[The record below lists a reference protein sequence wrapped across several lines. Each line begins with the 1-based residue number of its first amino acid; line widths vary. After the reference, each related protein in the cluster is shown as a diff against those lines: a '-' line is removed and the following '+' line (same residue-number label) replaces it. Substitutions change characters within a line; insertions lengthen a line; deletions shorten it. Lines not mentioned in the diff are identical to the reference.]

1 MGEYLYGVVHAP
13 GPPSAGLRGLED
25 AEVRTITAGDVAAL
39 VSRFDAENA
48 RSSRHNLQAHT
59 HVLETIFQERTVLP
73 VGFGTIF
80 RSEDEIRN
88 EVLASQ
94 EEVLLEVLARL
105 DGMAE
110 LTLKGFYQEDEL
122 LREVLETSPAVRE
135 AKKKVGVAGPNGYLA
150 NVQLGELVVGEVARL
165 REKDAREI
173 LEPLEPLAA
182 EIRISS
188 PDADTMVFNAAF
200 LVHRSRIEGFDEAV
214 SRVGERY
221 SERIRLRYVGP
232 LPAYD
237 FVHLPIKP
245 RSEQTWAS

>member
-1 MGEYLYGVVHAP
+1 MGEYLYGVVHSP
-13 GPPSAGLRGLED
+13 GPPSAGVRGLED
-25 AEVRTITAGDVAAL
+25 AEVRTVTAGDVAAL

-48 RSSRHNLQAHT
+48 RSSRHNLRAHT
-59 HVLETIFQERTVLP
+59 HVLETVFEERTVLP

-80 RSEDEIRN
+80 GSEDEIRN
-88 EVLASQ
+88 EILAGQ
-94 EEVLLEVLARL
+94 KEVLLETLARL
-105 DGMAE
+105 EGMAE

-135 AKKKVGVAGPNGYLA
+135 AKKKASRAGSNGYLA
-150 NVQLGELVVGEVARL
+150 NVQLGELVVAEIGRL

-182 EIRISS
+182 ETRISS
-188 PDADTMVFNAAF
+188 PGADTMAFNAAF

-214 SRVGERY
+214 RTVGEKF
-221 SERIRLRYVGP
+221 SNRIRLRYVGP